1 MENLLHSLQALSF
14 FIFLFLINR
23 RLEEIVKILKTQM
36 IFDVLD
42 KKETMG
48 SNLGKIKKFKESC
61 GEPESNQ

>member
-36 IFDVLD
+36 IFEVLD

-48 SNLGKIKKFKESC
+48 SILGKIKKFKESC
-61 GEPESNQ
+61 SEPGNNQ